1 MQDRDEIGK
10 LDGVMVDLLEEGAL
24 DVDVEDEQLILR
36 EQYAPG
42 VEEIMPGPTYGITL
56 NDVLAIKTLHGVKA
70 EEVEDEQQEG
80 DDKVE
85 QGQRLKLKQNPMAML
100 KKTCKR
106 KRKMS

>member
-70 EEVEDEQQEG
+70 EEVKAEVEDEQQEG
-80 DDKVE
+80 DGRVE
-85 QGQRLKLKQNPMAML
+85 QRQRLKAKQNPG
-100 KKTCKR
+100 TR
-106 KRKMS
+106 WHR